1 MSMMSKKT
9 TTVEV
14 PALLLAKGR
23 RLGYKPVELL
33 QVGMQSAHGSL
44 LPGPIRTKIKQSF
57 EGRSTG
63 LLLVCVVIGSQFHEV
78 AREIMA
84 MIVKDESRSDCTPL
98 VFCRMV
104 KHSDIAFASAAAH
117 RCIVI
122 ASFHSENI
130 ANVKDQISL
139 IFNKEAQEDGLNL
152 IGIVEARAVYLGPIG
167 KIRLSIDVQFYLET
181 DI

>member
-1 MSMMSKKT
+1 MKN

-23 RLGYKPVELL
+23 RLGYKPLELL
-33 QVGMQSAHGSL
+33 QVGIQSAHGSL
-44 LPGPIRTKIKQSF
+44 LRGLIRAKIKQSL

-63 LLLVCVVIGSQFHEV
+63 LLLVCGVIGSQFHEV

-84 MIVKDESRSDCTPL
+84 MIVKDESRSDDAPL

-104 KHSDIAFASAAAH
+104 THPQIVFACVAAE

-122 ASFHSENI
+122 GSFHAENI
-130 ANVKDQISL
+130 ASVKDQICVILNRES
-139 IFNKEAQEDGLNL
+139 QGDDLNL
-152 IGIVEARAVYLGPIG
+152 IGIVEAQAVFLDPVG
-167 KIRLSIDVQFYLET
+167 KIRLSIDVQFYSPT
-181 DI
+181 DV

>member
-1 MSMMSKKT
+1 MSNRN

-14 PALLLAKGR
+14 PALLVAKGR
-23 RLGYKPVELL
+23 RLGYKPLELL

-44 LPGPIRTKIKQSF
+44 VPGRIHAKIKQSLD
-57 EGRSTG
+57 GRSTG
-63 LLLVCVVIGSQFHEV
+63 LLLVCGVIGSQYNEV

-104 KHSDIAFASAAAH
+104 THSQIAFACVAAH

-122 ASFHSENI
+122 ASLHSENI
-130 ANVKDQISL
+130 ENVEDQISL
-139 IFNKEAQEDGLNL
+139 ILNKEGQDDDLNL
-152 IGIVEARAVYLGPIG
+152 IGIVEARAVYLDPVSN
-167 KIRLSIDVQFYLET
+167 IRLSIEIEYHL
-181 DI
+181 